1 MHHAY
6 AVEANSPEIHD
17 IEVEAPEVVG
27 RAVLLRVIRSGVCHT
42 DTHLRDGG
50 YDLGSRGTMSMADRG
65 IPYPMVMG
73 HEVVGEVIEVGDE
86 VDDVV
91 VGQRMLVYP
100 WIGCGDCRECR
111 EGRDNACPKGRN
123 LGVARHGGYAER
135 IWVPDAKY
143 LVDIGELE
151 PSWTATLACS
161 GITAYSAVDQV
172 LPLDAHEPVVIIG
185 AGGLGLTAVALLA
198 ARGHE
203 QIVVV
208 DRSERNLALALEMG
222 ATSTVASDET
232 VAARLKEALTQPAAA
247 VIDFVNNGETA
258 TLGFDALVKAGLMVQ
273 VGLFGGEVTLPN
285 ALLSLR
291 MIRIVGSFVGTLQQ
305 MKDLVKI
312 AQTTDLPKIPIIER
326 ELRADQVAASLD
338 DLVAGHVAGRV
349 VLTA

>member
-1 MHHAY
+1 M
-6 AVEANSPEIHD
+6 
-17 IEVEAPEVVG
+17 
-27 RAVLLRVIRSGVCHT
+27 
-42 DTHLRDGG
+42 
-50 YDLGSRGTMSMADRG
+50 
-65 IPYPMVMG
+65 
-73 HEVVGEVIEVGDE
+73 
-86 VDDVV
+86 
-91 VGQRMLVYP
+91 
-100 WIGCGDCRECR
+100 
-111 EGRDNACPKGRN
+111 
-123 LGVARHGGYAER
+123 
-135 IWVPDAKY
+135 
-143 LVDIGELE
+143 
-151 PSWTATLACS
+151 
-161 GITAYSAVDQV
+161 
-172 LPLDAHEPVVIIG
+172 
-185 AGGLGLTAVALLA
+185 
-198 ARGHE
+198 
-203 QIVVV
+203 